1 MLAIPVVIATLLR
14 SSSVTRL
21 APPPARADADP
32 TRGVS
37 PHHICARSGGGS
49 FSLLPRCQQQARGA
63 ARAWHIIV
71 MVPSKGTTASCSQQW
86 QSYAV
91 SPCEDATTRSGAARG
106 GKPPSSSCSAATP
119 PFGPESPSPSYPPLS
134 CSPASVSAIGP
145 GLPASPLAQLLNLCL
160 SRQQEVRGKGGRRT
174 SEAERKITPTRPTQ
188 ERRGHGRRSAADSDL
203 GRQTRL
209 PAGRWIGHEVE
220 KRPVN
225 GKMRRRRQRRNCS
238 RFAVANS

>member
-1 MLAIPVVIATLLR
+1 MHFCCQFYVSPPQSPCHRHNSSVMLAIPVVIATLLR

-106 GKPPSSSCSAATP
+106 
-119 PFGPESPSPSYPPLS
+119 
-134 CSPASVSAIGP
+134 
-145 GLPASPLAQLLNLCL
+145 ASPPPPPAQQP
-160 SRQQEVRGKGGRRT
+160 R
-174 SEAERKITPTRPTQ
+174 
-188 ERRGHGRRSAADSDL
+188 RRSALS
-203 GRQTRL
+203 RPRL
-209 PAGRWIGHEVE
+209 ATLPCRAHLLRC
-220 KRPVN
+220 
-225 GKMRRRRQRRNCS
+225 QR
-238 RFAVANS
+238 